1 MLVLTFEVGSLEY
14 VVCWW
19 GQPLPSTW
27 FPLLPL
33 MLQVSLISAFHPTSD
48 LSKHKHFL
56 MPMTRIYHNTLH
68 HLVPS
73 TYNTL
78 LST

>member
-1 MLVLTFEVGSLEY
+1 MLVLTFEAGNLEY

-33 MLQVSLISAFHPTSD
+33 MLQVSL
-48 LSKHKHFL
+48 LSVSHE
-56 MPMTRIYHNTLH
+56 
-68 HLVPS
+68 
-73 TYNTL
+73 
-78 LST
+78 